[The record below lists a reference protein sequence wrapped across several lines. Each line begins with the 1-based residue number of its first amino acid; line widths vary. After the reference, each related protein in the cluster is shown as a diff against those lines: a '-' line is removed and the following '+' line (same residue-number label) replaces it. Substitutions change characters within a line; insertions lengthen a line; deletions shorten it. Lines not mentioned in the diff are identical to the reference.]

1 MLINNNCSGTCS
13 VSEISVIGRNTQ
25 GVRLIQLGG
34 GEVLVSLER
43 IANEGEEKMIRRKE
57 PIITIDGAGGT
68 GKSTVSQILAK
79 RLGWKFLDSRSLY
92 RVLAL
97 AAEKHGIALDNE
109 AALEDLAKHLDVRFI
124 AEENTSS
131 LVILEGE
138 DVTNV
143 IRTEKIGN
151 AASQVGTLPAVRTA
165 LLGRQ
170 RAFRDLPGLV
180 ADGRDMGTVVFP
192 DAELK
197 IYLVA
202 SPEERALRRY
212 NQLKARGINVTLG
225 DLIKELRERDRR
237 DQERT
242 VAPLKPAEDA
252 IRIDTD
258 RLNIDQLLSGFCRR

>member
-1 MLINNNCSGTCS
+1 
-13 VSEISVIGRNTQ
+13 
-25 GVRLIQLGG
+25 
-34 GEVLVSLER
+34 
-43 IANEGEEKMIRRKE
+43 MIFQKE
-57 PIITIDGAGGT
+57 PVITIDGASGT
-68 GKSTVSQILAK
+68 GKGTVSQILAK
-79 RLGWKFLDSRSLY
+79 RLNWKFLDSGALY

-97 AAEKHGIALDNE
+97 AAQKHSVALDNE
-109 AALEDLAKHLDVRFI
+109 KALEVLAEHLDVQFI
-124 AEENTSS
+124 AQESESS
-131 LVILEGE
+131 RIILEGE
-138 DVTNV
+138 DVTDV

-151 AASQVGTLPAVRTA
+151 AASQIAALPAVRA
-165 LLGRQ
+165 SLLSRQ
-170 RAFRDLPGLV
+170 RAFRDTPGLV

-197 IYLVA
+197 IFLTA

-212 NQLKARGINVTLG
+212 NQLKERGISVTLS

-258 RLNIDQLLSGFCRR
+258 RLTVDQVVERIVYEIKRKKAFPAISFPMTIEFAEAGVAE

>member
-1 MLINNNCSGTCS
+1 
-13 VSEISVIGRNTQ
+13 
-25 GVRLIQLGG
+25 
-34 GEVLVSLER
+34 
-43 IANEGEEKMIRRKE
+43 MIFQKE
-57 PIITIDGAGGT
+57 PVITIDGASGT
-68 GKSTVSQILAK
+68 GKGTVSQILAT
-79 RLGWKFLDSRSLY
+79 RLGWQFLDSGALY

-97 AAEKHGIALDNE
+97 AAQKHSVALDNE
-109 AALEDLAKHLDVRFI
+109 KALEVLAEHLDVQFI
-124 AEENTSS
+124 VQESQSS
-131 LVILEGE
+131 LIILEGE
-138 DVTNV
+138 DVTDV

-151 AASQVGTLPAVRTA
+151 AASQIAALPAVRA
-165 LLGRQ
+165 SLLSRQ
-170 RAFRDLPGLV
+170 RAFREAPGLV

-197 IYLVA
+197 IFLTA

-212 NQLKARGINVTLG
+212 NQLKERGISVTLS

-258 RLNIDQLLSGFCRR
+258 RLTVDQVVERIVSEIKRKKAFPAISYLMPIEFAEAGVAE